1 MNDIIIVGAGPVGSL
16 AAVLARQARPDLRI
30 KILDR
35 DSAPTESGKTV
46 ALTFSSRRIL
56 EDAGVW
62 DSISNCVAP
71 IIEARTTYQRCFG
84 RGIIRAADAD
94 VDALGYAI
102 PLSILHRA
110 MRKFAD
116 DLLVAPATLQSIEKK
131 GGGIELKIAKESGET
146 ESLLCRLLI
155 LAAEFSPP
163 ILPADF
169 SAHSFAYKQAAIS
182 CEAHADNLRDGES
195 HERFASGGVIAI
207 VPRREE
213 SSDKNCALI
222 WCAPTD
228 SALRLSQMDDASFIA
243 AVGEECGGATPLI
256 VSVGPRR
263 AHKLQMRIVRPIAR
277 GGILLIGQGAQTVHP
292 IGAQGL
298 NLGFRDAHE
307 FSRILA
313 DSNVQNA
320 DEISRLC
327 NCYRAARRR
336 DRISVIAATHGFSG
350 MVPLSSTPP
359 RQIIALAA
367 TMMEM
372 SCGIRGFF
380 ARRMIFGG

>member
-1 MNDIIIVGAGPVGSL
+1 MDELNDIIIVGAGPVGSL

-110 MRKFAD
+110 IRKFAD

-182 CEAHADNLRDGES
+182 CEAHADNLLDGES

-228 SALRLSQMDDASFIA
+228 SALHLSQMDDASFIA

-263 AHKLQMRIVRPIAR
+263 AHKLQM
-277 GGILLIGQGAQTVHP
+277 
-292 IGAQGL
+292 
-298 NLGFRDAHE
+298 
-307 FSRILA
+307 A
-313 DSNVQNA
+313 DCPP
-320 DEISRLC
+320 DC
-327 NCYRAARRR
+327 ARRHFINR
-336 DRISVIAATHGFSG
+336 SRRADGASYWRAGIEFGIPRRPRIFPHPGRFQCAKCGRNFRAYAIVIA
-350 MVPLSSTPP
+350 PP
-359 RQIIALAA
+359 AAA
-367 TMMEM
+367 TELALSPRLMDFPEW
-372 SCGIRGFF
+372 CRC
-380 ARRMIFGG
+380 RRLRLVR